1 MKCSIYEALDA
12 VDMTTGTATL
22 YTNIKGFKRLKDGDS
37 FYVWTQD
44 YAKEGHIALRVFQ
57 KDLSVD
63 SRGNV
68 FCVDGLDVIIL

>member
-22 YTNIKGFKRLKDGDS
+22 YTNIKGFKRLKEGDS

-44 YAKEGHIALRVFQ
+44 YAKRGDIAIRVFQ